1 MAKTGCFWPFIST
14 TTLKTTATCIIHI
27 TIHHCENTDATRP
40 CPEGV
45 SEQQSEP
52 LDSEDKVQTSENK
65 EDTDSKDIGND
76 FDL

>member
-1 MAKTGCFWPFIST
+1 MAKTGCFRPFIST
-14 TTLKTTATCIIHI
+14 KTIKTTVTCIIHI

-52 LDSEDKVQTSENK
+52 LDSEDKVLTSESK
-65 EDTDSKDIGND
+65 DTDSEDIGND